1 MTALTLP
8 PTGTRKKTPRL
19 ILGLGV
25 SGLAAAVDAHFRT
38 LGWDVG
44 RAASAEEAAEMALR
58 TRANAVVLTAEPL
71 TESGVLSCAKLK
83 IGRPATRIVLVGPED
98 ARLAR
103 FARFAGAASYLPE
116 RTGAPAIVRA
126 VLGN

>member
-8 PTGTRKKTPRL
+8 PTGTRKRAPRL

-25 SGLAAAVDAHFRT
+25 SGLAAAVDAQFRT
-38 LGWDVG
+38 LGWDVA
-44 RAASAEEAAEMALR
+44 RAGSAEEAAELALR
-58 TRANAVVLTAEPL
+58 SRATAVVLTAEPL

-83 IGRPATRIVLVGPED
+83 IGRPGTRIVLVGPED

-103 FARFAGAASYLPE
+103 YARFAGAVNYLPE
-116 RTGAPAIVRA
+116 RCGAPAIVRA